1 MYDRRSVQ
9 EYKSRVVSILN
20 YSFRTNHLTRKRIF
34 RQRDTVYSKLYKLFN
49 AQIWDS
55 EALQVF
61 VIAIAL
67 QGWGFDINRDGIW
80 RGGPF
85 ESSG

>member
-34 RQRDTVYSKLYKLFN
+34 RQRDMVYSKLYKLFN
-49 AQIWDS
+49 AQI
-55 EALQVF
+55 
-61 VIAIAL
+61 
-67 QGWGFDINRDGIW
+67 
-80 RGGPF
+80 
-85 ESSG
+85 